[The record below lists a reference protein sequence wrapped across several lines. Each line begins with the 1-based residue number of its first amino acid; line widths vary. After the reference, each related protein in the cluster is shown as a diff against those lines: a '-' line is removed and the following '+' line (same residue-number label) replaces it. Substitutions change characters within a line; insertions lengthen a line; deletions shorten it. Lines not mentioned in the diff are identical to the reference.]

1 MAYVTIADMKALL
14 KITDDVDDPQL
25 QLAAEAASALVD
37 GYAGRTFGRVT
48 ATRRYTAT
56 APDLVLVPDLVS
68 VSAVAVD
75 QDGDGVYEEAWAA
88 TDYALWPAWAAAER
102 LPYAGLRVSEA
113 SARCFPLHLDA
124 VRISGE
130 FGFPAVPPE
139 VVQATLLMAARIFRR
154 RDAIF
159 GVVGGGDMGQAVVVP
174 RLDPDVAQ
182 LLMRYRALL

>member
-1 MAYVTIADMKALL
+1 MYASLADLKAMLKIADSA
-14 KITDDVDDPQL
+14 DDPQL
-25 QLAAEAASALVD
+25 ELAINAAAALVD
-37 GYAGRTFGRVT
+37 GYAGRSFARTS

-68 VSAVAVD
+68 VTALTVD
-75 QDGDGVYEEAWAA
+75 RDGDGNYEETWPAA
-88 TDYALWPAWAAAER
+88 DYVLWPAWAAAER
-102 LPYAGLRVSEA
+102 LPYAGIRLSEVSQR
-113 SARCFPLHLDA
+113 SFPLHLDA
-124 VRISGE
+124 VHVSGE
-130 FGFPAVPPE
+130 FGFPSVPPE

-159 GVVGGGDMGQAVVVP
+159 GVVGGGEMGQAVVVP